1 MNTKNIGMIV
11 GFVAVL
17 GLAYG
22 MIINL
27 LSLEAFGLASVAVV
41 SAIYGVYKKF
51 EVEELQRNN
60 EQAEMVLEAER
71 VQAMKN
77 RDECSE
83 RVNEVLKEKSD
94 LQIDLALFDK
104 KMKLKEEL
112 YRSSLSVKD
121 EIIEEYQH
129 EYNAI
134 KAKFDSESTKHQTAT
149 ENYNRKMDNKERQL
163 IQKDKELI
171 KLKEEVVALEAE
183 LNSMIATAG
192 NLTETSLEELEN
204 ADESDNNN
212 LVSPEVYFE
221 QNYTPSKSKK
231 KRNNKK
237 EDKE

>member
-11 GFVAVL
+11 GFIAVL
-17 GLAYG
+17 GLACG
-22 MIINL
+22 MIYNL

-60 EQAEMVLEAER
+60 EQAEMVLDAER
-71 VQAMKN
+71 TQAMKN
-77 RDECSE
+77 REEYSVEIHEYAKDKVSKETE
-83 RVNEVLKEKSD
+83 MELLK
-94 LQIDLALFDK
+94 K
-104 KMKLKEEL
+104 KMQDKEET
-112 YRSSLSVKD
+112 YKASLNM
-121 EIIEEYQH
+121 YQNQ
-129 EYNAI
+129 YDAI
-134 KAKFDSESTKHQTAT
+134 KAKFDSEATKHQTAT

-171 KLKEEVVALEAE
+171 KVREEVVTLEAE

-192 NLTETSLEELEN
+192 NLTETSVEDLDAEN
-204 ADESDNNN
+204 ESDEDN
-212 LVSPEVYFE
+212 LVPAEVYFE

-237 EDKE
+237 EGKE